1 MSIAAIYARKSNDQN
16 LPDEEKSVTRQVE
29 RARAYAA
36 RQGWVVR
43 PEYVYTDDGISGAE
57 FVKRPGFLA
66 LMNALKPR
74 PPFQV
79 LVTMEQSRLGR
90 SLDEVPLVLRR
101 LTDAGV
107 RVFCYLTESE
117 IKRESAA
124 DRFMVTALAFVDDMH
139 REQSRQR
146 TRDALRRHAERGHV
160 AGGLCYGYR
169 NVREAGHV
177 RREILE
183 AEAAIVRRIFQAVA
197 DGAGYVTVAAR
208 LNADGIPAPRGGAAW
223 VASSIRAMLYR
234 ELYRGRPQYG
244 LTRWVDSGGTKRKER
259 VRDAAAWVTT
269 QSPALAIVSD
279 ELWQRAHRRLEAARA
294 LYPGC
299 PRRTPRQGSLPPVP
313 TSGRYLLTGVLQC
326 GHCGGGLQMS
336 RHSGRGGQGMWEYYV
351 CSRQR
356 TRGIPCPGRPAP
368 AGRAARRA
376 PCWRRSASACSPR
389 GCSTRLSPAPSPS
402 CAPRP
407 TTAPDDG
414 PSRRSARPSSA
425 SWPATPRP
433 SPLVDR
439 SRPSVTAMQTR
450 ERRRVAVEA
459 ELAALDRRQRPL
471 PLVDAAAIAEEL
483 RALCED
489 WRARLREDGA
499 HRASR
504 SCASCCPTA

>member
-29 RARAYAA
+29 RAHAYAA
-36 RQGWVVR
+36 RQGWVVP
-43 PEYVYTDDGISGAE
+43 PEHVYTDDGISGAE

-79 LVTMEQSRLGR
+79 LVTMEQARLGR

-107 RVFCYLTESE
+107 RVWTYLTESE

-124 DRFMVTALAFVDDMH
+124 DWFMVTALAFVDDMH

-197 DGAGYVTVAAR
+197 DGAGYVTVATH
-208 LNADGIPAPRGGAAW
+208 LNADGIPAPRGGGAW

-259 VRDAAAWVTT
+259 VRDAASWVTT

-279 ELWQRAHRRLEAARA
+279 ELWPRAHRRLEAARI
-294 LYPGC
+294 LYPGR
-299 PRRTPRQGSLPPVP
+299 PRRTPHQGRLPPVP

-336 RHSGRGGQGMWEYYV
+336 RQSGRRGRGLWLYYV

-356 TRGIPCPGRPAP
+356 TRGIPCPGALRLRAEQLDAAMLEEIGERLLTPRVLRTAVNRAVARLRPQADD
-368 AGRAARRA
+368 RARRRALEAERQAVERELA
-376 PCWRRSASACSPR
+376 PYADAIAAGGSI
-389 GCSTRLSPAPSPS
+389 PA
-402 CAPRP
+402 
-407 TTAPDDG
+407 
-414 PSRRSARPSSA
+414 
-425 SWPATPRP
+425 
-433 SPLVDR
+433 L
-439 SRPSVTAMQTR
+439 VTAMQTR
-450 ERRRVAVEA
+450 ERRRVAIEA

-483 RALCED
+483 RQLCED
-489 WRARLREDGA
+489 WRARLREDGPIA
-499 HRASR
+499 QKIIRELFPPA
-504 SCASCCPTA
+504 